1 MANDSE
7 SADALDETEELP
19 PSLGAWFAI
28 EECVGATLDA
38 LAAFDDEAS
47 ASVEFVSEIHR
58 RVKSWLAFEFWA
70 ALLDPGLYTPD
81 TLLVSLIERGV
92 STQRLPAAA
101 PVVAPRPLGRIA
113 WKAFGE
119 GDGRG

>member
-7 SADALDETEELP
+7 SAGALDETDELP
-19 PSLGAWFAI
+19 PELAAWFAV

-38 LAAFDDEAS
+38 LAGFGDEAS

-58 RVKSWLAFEFWA
+58 GVKSWLAFEFWA

-81 TLLVSLIERGV
+81 ALLDSLLERGV
-92 STQRLPAAA
+92 NTARLPRSS
-101 PVVAPRPLGRIA
+101 PVVPPRPFGRIE
-113 WKAFGE
+113 WKAFGS
-119 GDGRG
+119 GDSRG